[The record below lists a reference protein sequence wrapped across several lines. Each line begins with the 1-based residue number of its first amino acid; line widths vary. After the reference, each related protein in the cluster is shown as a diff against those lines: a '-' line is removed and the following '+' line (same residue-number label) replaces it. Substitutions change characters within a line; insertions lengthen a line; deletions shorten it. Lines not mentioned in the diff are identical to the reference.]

1 MRCTVS
7 DNDLNHCWYLM
18 TPLLGSLEALQKVR
32 LNYFSQAWA
41 WYSQAKRSLKSDSQA
56 KIAVCSNTHRSQSDF
71 KERIS
76 NLLFFFSAHS
86 FEETI
91 KGYSFDFLSS
101 FEWFIE
107 ANSSSHSVLCICFP
121 IVKTRLSDGS
131 AFITYASYVE
141 FLYYSPSSK
150 NRIYLSSWLQVWF
163 IFKISSNINRTKLLL
178 SLNTSSI

>member
-1 MRCTVS
+1 MIWIIVGILWLPSWVPWKHYRKW
-7 DNDLNHCWYLM
+7 DLTIFHKREHGIHKRKGHWNQILR
-18 TPLLGSLEALQKVR
+18 LRLQ
-32 LNYFSQAWA
+32 YAAIHTDPSQIL
-41 WYSQAKRSLKSDSQA
+41 KRESA
-56 KIAVCSNTHRSQSDF
+56 IY
-71 KERIS
+71 
-76 NLLFFFSAHS
+76 FFFSAHS

-131 AFITYASYVE
+131 AFITYVSYVE

>member
-1 MRCTVS
+1 MTMISIIIGILWLPSWVPGKHW
-7 DNDLNHCWYLM
+7 DLTIFHKREHGIHKRKGHSNQIL
-18 TPLLGSLEALQKVR
+18 R
-32 LNYFSQAWA
+32 L
-41 WYSQAKRSLKSDSQA
+41 
-56 KIAVCSNTHRSQSDF
+56 RSQYAAIHTDPSQIL
-71 KERIS
+71 KRESAIYY
-76 NLLFFFSAHS
+76 FFFSAHS

-91 KGYSFDFLSS
+91 KGYPFDFLSY
-101 FEWFIE
+101 FEWFTE
-107 ANSSSHSVLCICFP
+107 ANSSSHSVLYICFP

-163 IFKISSNINRTKLLL
+163 IFKLSSNINRTKLLL